1 MTPTQLRAFSAVVRL
16 GSVKAAA
23 AELGV
28 SEAAVS
34 GHVALLRKELDDQ
47 LMTRTASGLAFTP
60 GGLRLATR
68 ASEMLGLQDRTI
80 REVSEAGHGK
90 RVLRL
95 AASSL
100 FSEYAA
106 PGMIEL
112 FSKRADDLDV
122 EMSVRHTGQ
131 FMALLASRMADVAI
145 GPTPKSLD
153 QAIVKKT
160 FFKYQIVLVAGA
172 GHVMAGARPRPGQL
186 QEQDWLLGPS
196 AAESG
201 LVAAMVHTMAVP
213 DHRQRIFQSH
223 AAALEEA
230 KRGNGVALALA
241 FAVADDLSAGR
252 LIRVGGRGTQAEGSW
267 SAMTLGV
274 GSVAPAAT
282 ELMRFITTPR
292 ATQAMLSGSGANI
305 GHFKPSVHVT
315 LWS

>member
-23 AELGV
+23 VELEV

-34 GHVALLRKELDDQ
+34 GHVALLRKELDDR
-47 LMTRTASGLAFTP
+47 LMTRTSSGLAFTP

-90 RVLRL
+90 RILRL

-112 FSKRADDLDV
+112 FSQRADDLDV

-131 FMALLASRMADVAI
+131 FAALLAARAADVAI
-145 GPTPKSLD
+145 GPTPKGLD
-153 QAIVKKT
+153 QAITKKT

-172 GHVMAGARPRPGQL
+172 NHMMAGARPRPAQL

-201 LVAAMVHTMAVP
+201 LVAAMVRSMAVP

-223 AAALEEA
+223 SAALEEA
-230 KRGNGVALALA
+230 KRGNGIALGLA
-241 FAVADDLSAGR
+241 FAVADDLATGR
-252 LIRVGGRGTQAEGSW
+252 LVRVDGRGTQAEGSW
-267 SAMTLGV
+267 SALTLSGN
-274 GSVAPAAT
+274 GASPAAT

-292 ATQAMLSGSGANI
+292 ATQAMLTGSGANI
-305 GHFKPSVHVT
+305 GHFRPSVHVT